1 MEGFQPSI
9 PYDQWIQLPTS
20 GPCPS
25 ARYKHAAEVV
35 KGKLYVVGGNRS
47 GRYMSDVHILDF
59 NTLMWST
66 VKPTF
71 YQENGIDRS
80 HDSNEPFPAS
90 SCHRLVKWGN
100 KLLAVGGY
108 MKHSPDTITVRSIDV
123 DAHCWSVVQTFGE
136 VPAARGGHSIT
147 LIGSRLF
154 MFGGGGVKGQLLNDL
169 HVLDLE
175 TMKWDIVKTTQD
187 PPLPRFDH
195 AAAAHAERYLL
206 IFGGCS
212 HSTCLDD
219 LHVLD
224 LHTTEWSQPQI
235 QGEVE
240 ARGGHAGAVIGE
252 NWYIVGGGD
261 NKSGARDTLVLSL
274 SKFVWS
280 VLTDVKEQHPVASEG
295 LTLTSFLSEGEK
307 FLVAF
312 GGYNGKYNNEVLI
325 LKPTL
330 KSASQP
336 KILKSSAAAAAAASV
351 KAVYE
356 LTGRGETLGSKVDT
370 EVVTR
375 ERSKQDRVEKD
386 SLSAGINFL
395 KSVLLEAITKNSK
408 RNDQLNE
415 KNQTYAELSKELQ
428 SVQEQLTAEKLRCSE
443 LEARISDLGKK
454 LELSHSLQQELQLLQ
469 DQLSI
474 FRLDSTA
481 AAPSIQ
487 RKRSGIFNWIAGTPG
502 NTGEDKPTHMLLAE
516 VSQSE

>member
-261 NKSGARDTLVLSL
+261 NKS
-274 SKFVWS
+274 
-280 VLTDVKEQHPVASEG
+280 
-295 LTLTSFLSEGEK
+295 
-307 FLVAF
+307 
-312 GGYNGKYNNEVLI
+312 
-325 LKPTL
+325 
-330 KSASQP
+330 
-336 KILKSSAAAAAAASV
+336 AAAAAASV